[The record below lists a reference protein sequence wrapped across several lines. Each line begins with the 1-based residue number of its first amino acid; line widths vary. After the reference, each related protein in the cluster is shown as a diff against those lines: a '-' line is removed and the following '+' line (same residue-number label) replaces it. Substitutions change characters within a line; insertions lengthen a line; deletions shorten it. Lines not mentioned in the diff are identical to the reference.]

1 MPSHKIA
8 VLLLLGVLVREVF
21 SFWTGHP
28 SDFELWVRLGYAM
41 SHGGNPYGA
50 LLPVPGLS
58 FADVFSAT
66 NGPTIAY
73 LPFWPIVTGLM
84 YVIYS
89 HLGFSDRFAY
99 YFLLKQPIIVGDV
112 SLAYLLYSYV
122 SARERTGRAMW
133 VLRLWLLSPLTV
145 ILSGIWGMF
154 DSLAMAFVVIS
165 MMSASSV
172 RRGVWSGL
180 ATFAKSI
187 PIIYAAPITLREVRK
202 PWGLFTAIA
211 LPALFSLAVFVG
223 FGWRIST
230 VSGTLASAAIMGG
243 ESMSWWDLFFYLVN
257 LGVMPSVTT
266 TVYRMMGL
274 VWVPALLVIT
284 VWAFRKFRV
293 VTDHGLVQALLAVTL
308 GFLIFKS
315 RVTEQYSI
323 YLLAL
328 SAIDVAVWNPKRK
341 GMLLWTMAVVLIYL
355 VVNNFFLIRFLSP
368 VYLNFPQ
375 VESALSQMIGSARYA
390 ADFVLGSIFSILNI
404 RYLVA
409 LSKTPHD

>member
-1 MPSHKIA
+1 MSSHKVA
-8 VLLLLGVLVREVF
+8 MLLFLGLLIREVF

-41 SHGGNPYGA
+41 SHGGNPYGV
-50 LLPVPGLS
+50 LSPVPGLS
-58 FADVFSAT
+58 FANVFSAT

-89 HLGFSDRFAY
+89 HLGFGDRFAY

-112 SLAYLLYSYV
+112 GLAYLLYSYV
-122 SARERTGRAMW
+122 SAREPTGKSMW
-133 VLRLWLLSPLTV
+133 VLRFWLLSPLTV

-154 DSLAMAFVVIS
+154 DSLAMAFVMIS

-187 PIIYAAPITLREVRK
+187 PIIYAAPITLREARK
-202 PWGLFTAIA
+202 PWGFFTAIA
-211 LPALFSLAVFVG
+211 LPILFSLGIFLG
-223 FGWRIST
+223 LGWRIST
-230 VSGTLASAAIMGG
+230 VSGTLISTATTGG
-243 ESMSWWDLFFYLVN
+243 ESMSWWDLFFYLAN
-257 LGVMPSVTT
+257 LGVQPATPI
-266 TVYRMMGL
+266 VYRILGL
-274 VWVPALLVIT
+274 VWVPALVAVT

-293 VTDHGLVQALLAVTL
+293 GTDYGLVQALLAVTL
-308 GFLIFKS
+308 AFLIFKA

-341 GMLLWTMAVVLIYL
+341 GMLLWTMAVVLTYL

-390 ADFVLGSIFSILNI
+390 ADFLLGTIFTILNI

-409 LSKTPHD
+409 LSKTPHN